1 MTGEDIPLQDM
12 HLILHQP
19 KIKEISRI
27 GEKAFLA
34 AAQTICIDKKA
45 HVKDEN
51 LLDRITNFQVFMSVI
66 EEQQEIKTYVIN
78 LLSVLFPLYRVMI
91 TPQSIILA
99 SNQDNNG
106 NIIIDMNNFEIL
118 QPILRQVFCL
128 DSLSGGSDTQYN
140 PQGKKAQEIYEKIMK
155 GRSKLAAEKGEDN
168 SSALGRYMSILSIG
182 DNSTSLLECNEMTL
196 YQLYDQ
202 FERYTLYVN
211 WDIDVRSRLAGGT
224 PDSKPDNWMKN
235 IH

>member
-45 HVKDEN
+45 HIKDEN

-78 LLSVLFPLYRVMI
+78 LLSVLFPLYRIMM

-99 SNQDNNG
+99 SSQDDNG
-106 NIIIDMNNFEIL
+106 NIIIDMSNFEIL

-128 DSLSGGSDTQYN
+128 DNLAGGSDTQYN

-182 DNSTSLLECNEMTL
+182 DDSTSLLECNEMTL